1 MILTDIGK
9 QYLIYPRW
17 FRGGEIEYCGE
28 QALIRSQVRYTGE
41 DIYIYGAGRWGFYTL
56 AWLRRER
63 CPVKGMIDTDPK
75 KIGQL
80 FCGTEVIGLDEYAK
94 RNNSAILLAVYLGNK
109 YDEVTELLTQYS
121 NTKRVIKVDVD
132 KLYDSPASAWAYEY
146 YIHRKKF
153 KEVFDALLDQKSK
166 ETLCE
171 LMRAS
176 LYNDFIREL
185 NLPSHEKYWGDGVYE
200 VKPDEDIAVVG
211 GGTGDT
217 VYYYLDH
224 FHSFKRCVVF
234 EPEGYELIKA
244 NLSFLPENIIERVTI
259 EKCYVSDD
267 ETDNVVTLN
276 GYYDKTKPSIV
287 TMDIEGM
294 EKNALVGASELIKKG
309 ETVFAIS
316 AYHKWDDLIEFMG
329 LFKSLNNDYIF
340 ALRKYAALYR
350 INNNETVLYAIP
362 KQRIRSKG

>member
-1 MILTDIGK
+1 M
-9 QYLIYPRW
+9 
-17 FRGGEIEYCGE
+17 
-28 QALIRSQVRYTGE
+28 
-41 DIYIYGAGRWGFYTL
+41 
-56 AWLRRER
+56 
-63 CPVKGMIDTDPK
+63 
-75 KIGQL
+75 
-80 FCGTEVIGLDEYAK
+80 
-94 RNNSAILLAVYLGNK
+94 
-109 YDEVTELLTQYS
+109 
-121 NTKRVIKVDVD
+121 
-132 KLYDSPASAWAYEY
+132 
-146 YIHRKKF
+146 
-153 KEVFDALLDQKSK
+153 
-166 ETLCE
+166 
-171 LMRAS
+171 
-176 LYNDFIREL
+176 
-185 NLPSHEKYWGDGVYE
+185 
-200 VKPDEDIAVVG
+200 
-211 GGTGDT
+211 
-217 VYYYLDH
+217 
-224 FHSFKRCVVF
+224 
-234 EPEGYELIKA
+234 IKA